1 MLATAV
7 MMYHKSVLLAESIAA
22 MAIRPGGTYVDATYG
37 GGGHAQAMLEA
48 MEGGR
53 LIAFDQDEE
62 AILNRINDSRLIMVN
77 NNFRFLRNFLKLHHA
92 SPVDGI
98 LADLGISSHQID
110 QPERG
115 FSTRF
120 DGMLDMRMDQKKKL
134 TARDIINQYSEENL
148 SDLFYAYGEI
158 RNARKLASRI
168 VEARK
173 IKPVDTTGKLKEI
186 ANTCAERGKEF
197 KYQAQLFQAL
207 RIEVN
212 QEMDSLREFLKQ
224 AAQALKPGGRLV
236 VISYHSLEDKL
247 VKNFFRSGN
256 FEGNVEKDFYGNVLN
271 PLNVITRKAIVP
283 AAKEVEENSR
293 SRSAKLR
300 VAEKN

>member
-1 MLATAV
+1 MT
-7 MMYHKSVLLAESIAA
+7 YHNSVLLEESVAA
-22 MAIRPGGTYVDATYG
+22 LAVRPGGIYVDATFG
-37 GGGHAQAMLEA
+37 GGGHARAILAQMQE
-48 MEGGR
+48 GR

-62 AILNRINDSRLIMVN
+62 AIMNRIDDPRLVMVN

-110 QPERG
+110 QPDRG

-120 DGMLDMRMDQKKKL
+120 DGMLDMRMDQKKKQ
-134 TARDIINQYSEENL
+134 TAKDIVNHYSEENL
-148 SDLFYAYGEI
+148 ANLFFAYGEI
-158 RNARKLASRI
+158 RNSRKLASRI

-173 IKPVDTTGKLKEI
+173 IKPVETTGALKEI

-197 KYQAQLFQAL
+197 KYQAQIFQAL

-212 QEMDSLREFLKQ
+212 QEMDALREFLKQ
-224 AAQALKPGGRLV
+224 AMQALKPGGRLV
-236 VISYHSLEDKL
+236 VIAYHSLEDKL

-256 FEGNVEKDFYGNVLN
+256 FEGTIEKDFYGNVLA
-271 PLNVITRKAIVP
+271 PLKVITRKAIVP
-283 AAKEVEENSR
+283 TDKEIEENSR

-300 VAEKN
+300 VAEKI

>member
-1 MLATAV
+1 MI
-7 MMYHKSVLLAESIAA
+7 YHKSVLLQESIAA
-22 MAIRPGGTYVDATYG
+22 LVIRPGGIYVDATYG
-37 GGGHAQAMLEA
+37 GGGHAKAMLAE
-48 MEGGR
+48 MGEGR

-62 AILNRINDSRLIMVN
+62 AIMNRVDDPRLVMVN
-77 NNFRFLRNFLKLHHA
+77 SNFRFLRNFLKLHHA

-98 LADLGISSHQID
+98 LADLGVSSHQID
-110 QPERG
+110 QPDRG

-120 DGMLDMRMDQKKKL
+120 DGVLDMRMNRNKKQ
-134 TARDIINQYSEENL
+134 TAKDIVNHYSEENL
-148 SDLFYAYGEI
+148 SNLFFAYGEI

-173 IKPVDTTGKLKEI
+173 INFIETTGALKEI

-212 QEMDSLREFLKQ
+212 EEMEALREFLKQ
-224 AAQALKPGGRLV
+224 ATQALKPGGRMV
-236 VISYHSLEDKL
+236 VIAYHSLEDKL
-247 VKNFFRSGN
+247 VKNYFRSGN
-256 FEGNVEKDFYGNVLN
+256 FEGTVEKDFYGNVLA
-271 PLNVITRKAIVP
+271 PLKVITRKAIVP
-283 AAKEVEENSR
+283 ADAEIEENNR

-300 VAEKN
+300 VAEKI

>member
-1 MLATAV
+1 MI
-7 MMYHKSVLLAESIAA
+7 YHKSVLLDESIAA
-22 MAIRPGGTYVDATYG
+22 LAIRPGGTYVDATYG
-37 GGGHAQAMLEA
+37 GGGHASAILGK

-62 AILNRINDSRLIMVN
+62 AIMNRIDDPRLIMVN
-77 NNFRFLRNFLKLHHA
+77 NNFRFLRNFLKLHQA
-92 SPVDGI
+92 APVDGI
-98 LADLGISSHQID
+98 LADLGISWHQID

-120 DGMLDMRMDQKKKL
+120 EGILDMRMDRKKKQ
-134 TARDIINQYSEENL
+134 TAGDIVTHYSEENL
-148 SDLFYAYGEI
+148 ADLFFTYGEI

-173 IKPVDTTGKLKEI
+173 IKPVETTSALREI

-212 QEMDSLREFLKQ
+212 QEIDSLREFLKQ
-224 AAQALKPGGRLV
+224 ATQALKPGGRVV
-236 VISYHSLEDKL
+236 VIAYHSLEDKL
-247 VKNFFRSGN
+247 VKNYFRSGN
-256 FEGNVEKDFYGNVLN
+256 FEGTVEKDFYGNVIA
-271 PLNVITRKAIVP
+271 PLQVITRKAIVP
-283 AAKEVEENSR
+283 TEKEIEENSR

-300 VAEKN
+300 VAEKI

>member
-1 MLATAV
+1 
-7 MMYHKSVLLAESIAA
+7 MMYHKSVLLEESIAA
-22 MAIRPGGTYVDATYG
+22 LAIRPGGIYVDATYG
-37 GGGHAQAMLEA
+37 GGGHARAILDQMQ
-48 MEGGR
+48 GGK
-53 LIAFDQDEE
+53 LVAFDQDEE
-62 AILNRINDSRLIMVN
+62 AILNRIDDPRLVMVN

-110 QPERG
+110 QPGRG

-120 DGMLDMRMDQKKKL
+120 DGVLDMRMDRKKKQ
-134 TARDIINQYSEENL
+134 TAKDIVNHYSEENL
-148 SDLFYAYGEI
+148 GNLFFSYGEI

-173 IKPVDTTGKLKEI
+173 IKPVETTGALKEI

-197 KYQAQLFQAL
+197 KYQAQIFQAL

-212 QEMDSLREFLKQ
+212 EEMDALREFLKQ
-224 AAQALKPGGRLV
+224 AAQALKPQGRLV
-236 VISYHSLEDKL
+236 VIAYHSLEDKL
-247 VKNFFRSGN
+247 VKNYFRSGN
-256 FEGNVEKDFYGNVLN
+256 FEGTVEKDFYGNVLA
-271 PLNVITRKAIVP
+271 PLKVITRRAIVP
-283 AAKEVEENSR
+283 ADREIEDNSR

-300 VAEKN
+300 VAEKI

>member
-1 MLATAV
+1 MI
-7 MMYHKSVLLAESIAA
+7 YHRSVLLDESIAA
-22 MAIRPGGTYVDATYG
+22 LAIRPGGVYVDATYG
-37 GGGHAQAMLEA
+37 GGGHAKAILEK

-53 LIAFDQDEE
+53 LVAFDQDEE
-62 AILNRINDSRLIMVN
+62 AIGNRIDDPRLIMVN

-120 DGMLDMRMDQKKKL
+120 DGILDMRMDRKKKQ
-134 TARDIINQYSEENL
+134 TAKDIVNHYSEENL
-148 SDLFYAYGEI
+148 ADLFFNYGEI

-168 VEARK
+168 IEARK
-173 IKPVDTTGKLKEI
+173 VKPVETTGALKEI

-197 KYQAQLFQAL
+197 KYQAQIFQAL

-212 QEMDSLREFLKQ
+212 QEIESLCEFLKQ

-236 VISYHSLEDKL
+236 VIAYHSLEDKL
-247 VKNFFRSGN
+247 VKNYFRAGN
-256 FEGNVEKDFYGNVLN
+256 FEGTLEKDFYGNVIA
-271 PLNVITRKAIVP
+271 PLKVISRKAIVP
-283 AAKEVEENSR
+283 TEMEITENSR

>member
-1 MLATAV
+1 
-7 MMYHKSVLLAESIAA
+7 MMYHKSVLLDQSVEALLIKPE
-22 MAIRPGGTYVDATYG
+22 GTYVDATYG
-37 GGGHAQAMLEA
+37 GGGHAKAMLSR
-48 MEGGR
+48 MTGGR

-62 AILNRINDSRLIMVN
+62 ALANRIDDPRLIMVN

-92 SPVDGI
+92 APVDGI

-110 QPERG
+110 QPDRG

-120 DGMLDMRMDQKKKL
+120 DGILDMRMDQKKRQ
-134 TARDIINQYSEENL
+134 TARDIVNQFSEENL
-148 SDLFYAYGEI
+148 ANLFFTFGEI

-173 IKPVDTTGKLKEI
+173 IKSVETTSALKEI

-197 KYQAQLFQAL
+197 KYQAQIFQAL

-212 QEMDSLREFLKQ
+212 QEMESLREFLKQ
-224 AAQALKPGGRLV
+224 AVQALNPGGRLV

-247 VKNFFRSGN
+247 VKNYFRSGN
-256 FEGNVEKDFYGNVLN
+256 FEGTIVKDFYGNILT
-271 PLNVITRKAIVP
+271 PLKVITRKAIVP
-283 AAKEVEENSR
+283 SEDEIEENNR

-300 VAEKN
+300 VAEKVSC

>member
-1 MLATAV
+1 MI
-7 MMYHKSVLLAESIAA
+7 YHKSVLLDESIEAL
-22 MAIRPGGTYVDATYG
+22 AIRPGGIYVDATYG
-37 GGGHAQAMLEA
+37 GGGHAKAMLGRMQE
-48 MEGGR
+48 GR

-62 AILNRINDSRLIMVN
+62 AILNRIDDPRLVMVN

-92 SPVDGI
+92 APVDGI

-120 DGMLDMRMDQKKKL
+120 DGMLDMRMDQKKKQ
-134 TARDIINQYSEENL
+134 TAKDIVNHYSEENL
-148 SDLFYAYGEI
+148 SNLFFMYGEI
-158 RNARKLASRI
+158 RNARKLASRV

-173 IKPVDTTGKLKEI
+173 IKPVETTGALKEI

-197 KYQAQLFQAL
+197 KYQAQIFQAL

-212 QEMDSLREFLKQ
+212 EEMEALREFLKQ
-224 AAQALKPGGRLV
+224 AVQALKPGGRLV
-236 VISYHSLEDKL
+236 IISYHSLEDKL
-247 VKNFFRSGN
+247 VKNYFRAGN
-256 FEGNVEKDFYGNVLN
+256 FEGTVEKDFYGNVLA
-271 PLNVITRKAIVP
+271 PMKVITRKAIVP
-283 AAKEVEENSR
+283 AGKEIEENSR

-300 VAEKN
+300 VAEKI

>member
-1 MLATAV
+1 MI
-7 MMYHKSVLLAESIAA
+7 YHKSVLLEESIEAL
-22 MAIRPGGTYVDATYG
+22 AIRPDGIYVDATYG
-37 GGGHAQAMLEA
+37 GGGHARAILEK
-48 MEGGR
+48 MQGGR
-53 LIAFDQDEE
+53 LVAFDQDED
-62 AILNRINDSRLIMVN
+62 AIKNRLDDPRLIMVN

-110 QPERG
+110 KPERG

-120 DGMLDMRMDQKKKL
+120 DGMLDMRMDRKKKQS
-134 TARDIINQYSEENL
+134 AKDIVNHYGEQNL
-148 SDLFYAYGEI
+148 ADLFYAYGEI
-158 RNARKLASRI
+158 RNSRKLASRI

-173 IKPVDTTGKLKEI
+173 IKPVETTGALKEI

-212 QEMDSLREFLKQ
+212 QEMEALREFLKQ

-247 VKNFFRSGN
+247 VKNYFRSGN
-256 FEGNVEKDFYGNVLN
+256 FEGTIEKDFFGNVIT
-271 PLNVITRKAIVP
+271 PLKVITRKAIVP
-283 AAKEVEENSR
+283 GDTEIEENNR

-300 VAEKN
+300 IAEKI

>member
-1 MLATAV
+1 MV
-7 MMYHKSVLLAESIAA
+7 YHKSVLLEESIAA
-22 MAIRPGGTYVDATYG
+22 LVIKPGGIYVDATYG
-37 GGGHAQAMLEA
+37 GGGHAKAMLA
-48 MEGGR
+48 QMQDGR

-62 AILNRINDSRLIMVN
+62 AIMNRTDDPRLVMVN
-77 NNFRFLRNFLKLHHA
+77 SNFRFLRNFLKLHHA

-98 LADLGISSHQID
+98 LADLGVSSHQID
-110 QPERG
+110 QPDRG

-120 DGMLDMRMDQKKKL
+120 DGVLDMRMNRNKKQ
-134 TARDIINQYSEENL
+134 TAKDIVNHYSEENL
-148 SDLFYAYGEI
+148 SNLFFASGEI

-173 IKPVDTTGKLKEI
+173 IKFIETTGALKEI

-212 QEMDSLREFLKQ
+212 EEMEALREFLKQ
-224 AAQALKPGGRLV
+224 ATQALKPGGRMV

-247 VKNFFRSGN
+247 VKNYFRSGN
-256 FEGNVEKDFYGNVLN
+256 FDGIIEKDFYGNVLA
-271 PLNVITRKAIVP
+271 PLQVISRKAIVP
-283 AAKEVEENSR
+283 SGTEIEENNR

-300 VAEKN
+300 VAEKI